1 MKGASP
7 AELPV
12 EQPTKFELVVN
23 MRTARAL
30 GLAAPRLL
38 LARADEVA
46 SQSWLRLPPRG
57 RLNATSGRDGC
68 LMWVRTD
75 SGHIQARLAND
86 AE

>member
-7 AELPV
+7 AQLAV
-12 EQPTKFELVVN
+12 EQPTKLELVVN

-38 LARADEVA
+38 LARVDEVA

-75 SGHIQARLAND
+75 SGHIQAPPRK
-86 AE
+86 

>member
-7 AELPV
+7 AQLPV
-12 EQPTKFELVVN
+12 EQPTKLELVVN

-38 LARADEVA
+38 LARVDEVA

-57 RLNATSGRDGC
+57 RLNATSSRDGC